1 MDESSSY
8 TLDLDVPAA
17 NLPVKEEKE
26 SPKRS
31 IIAWSIL
38 GVCEFCLS
46 IFAIGYVSFVED
58 ASDDYLEF
66 DLSLWLQVYGVV
78 DIGVVLVEGWLMVKL
93 TLSCSP
99 KLAITEIAVAIVATL
114 FFLAWSIVGT
124 VLLLET
130 PADNKVWLFSL
141 IVVGYQLIRAV
152 VMCGLN
158 KL

>member
-8 TLDLDVPAA
+8 TLDLDVP
-17 NLPVKEEKE
+17 PISESVEKKE

-58 ASDDYLEF
+58 ASDDYFKFNLPM
-66 DLSLWLQVYGVV
+66 WLQIYGVV
-78 DIGVVLVEGWLMVKL
+78 TIGIVLVEGWLMVKL
-93 TLSCSP
+93 TLSCNP
-99 KLAITEIAVAIVATL
+99 KLAITEIVVTVLATL
-114 FFLAWSIVGT
+114 FFLVWSIVGA

-130 PADNKVWLFSL
+130 PSDNKVWLFSL
-141 IVVGYQLIRAV
+141 IVVGYQVVRAF